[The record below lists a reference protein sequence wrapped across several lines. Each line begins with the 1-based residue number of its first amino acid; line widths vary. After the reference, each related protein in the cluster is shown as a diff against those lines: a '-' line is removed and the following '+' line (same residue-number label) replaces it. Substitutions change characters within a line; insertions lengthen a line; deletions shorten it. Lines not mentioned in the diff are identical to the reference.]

1 MKYIYKHTVEIE
13 ALLRRI
19 DVAQQVL
26 ASIPKKPLIELRLQR
41 ESLLKSALYSARI
54 EGNSLKLTDV
64 GKLDKHDTRALE
76 VQNLQRAYSWL
87 RNAKQNKKLVPSIIL
102 NLHRIAMNKLSAAA
116 GKFRHEQSAIFNSA
130 GIAVYMPPPPSEI
143 KSLVDQ
149 LISFYSSTDY
159 PAPIHAAIIHYEF
172 EKIHPFLDG
181 NGRVG
186 RLLSVY
192 ILHTNDYDF
201 RGLVTIEQYLEE
213 NRQLY
218 YDLLALPSNSIMEFV
233 EFFLTAIAQQA
244 EQGIKTY
251 TDAKDSVPEDN
262 LLPRRREIL
271 EIIRDHKIVSFDNI
285 KRRFARVPESTLH
298 YDLRQ
303 LYKSGFVNKLGS
315 TRGSLYTINT
325 PSV

>member
-54 EGNSLKLTDV
+54 EGNPLKLADV
-64 GKLDKHDTRALE
+64 GKLDKHDARTLE

-149 LISFYSSTDY
+149 LITFYSSTDY

-192 ILHTNDYDF
+192 ILHTNGYDF

-213 NRQLY
+213 
-218 YDLLALPSNSIMEFV
+218 ITGE
-233 EFFLTAIAQQA
+233 
-244 EQGIKTY
+244 
-251 TDAKDSVPEDN
+251 
-262 LLPRRREIL
+262 
-271 EIIRDHKIVSFDNI
+271 
-285 KRRFARVPESTLH
+285 
-298 YDLRQ
+298 
-303 LYKSGFVNKLGS
+303 
-315 TRGSLYTINT
+315 T
-325 PSV
+325 PYICWQ